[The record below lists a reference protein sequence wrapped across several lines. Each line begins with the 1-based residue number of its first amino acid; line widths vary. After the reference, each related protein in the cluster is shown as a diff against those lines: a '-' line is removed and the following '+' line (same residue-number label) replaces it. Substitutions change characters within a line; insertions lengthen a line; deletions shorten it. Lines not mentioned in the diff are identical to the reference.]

1 MIHTAF
7 DVMKEYMITGAELDG
22 KYQFPVIPAA
32 FYEPFDT
39 IDFAD
44 SFKRS
49 IKNHRELNV
58 NFYIHDNAFE
68 RVYANPDR
76 YLEHLRC
83 FHSVCGL
90 DYSIASGEQG
100 MPFAMQIWNKYR
112 NHALTYYLA
121 LNGVKMIPNIS
132 ILSEDC
138 WDWCFDGYTIGSNVA
153 CSTNGRMKS
162 KASRIDFC
170 NGFYEMCRRLQP
182 NKVIIVGRL
191 PKELKSEVPIIN
203 LKSRNQLMEERWGR
217 K

>member
-1 MIHTAF
+1 MVHTAF

-32 FYEPFDT
+32 FYEPGDT

-76 YLEHLRC
+76 YLDHLRC

-112 NHALTYYLA
+112 KSCT
-121 LNGVKMIPNIS
+121 NILPCLKWRKNDS
-132 ILSEDC
+132 KYQ
-138 WDWCFDGYTIGSNVA
+138 YTIRGLLGLV
-153 CSTNGRMKS
+153 
-162 KASRIDFC
+162 F
-170 NGFYEMCRRLQP
+170 
-182 NKVIIVGRL
+182 
-191 PKELKSEVPIIN
+191 
-203 LKSRNQLMEERWGR
+203 
-217 K
+217 